1 MRKVSLCILELSL
14 EVVDLV
20 LQGLYLFFSLFL
32 LSVLFFLKLLKVIA
46 VQISNLQLTLVG
58 KPKHSNFNRLN

>member
-14 EVVDLV
+14 EAVDLA

-58 KPKHSNFNRLN
+58 KS